1 MSVEFVVL
9 CRKPLPRREGWSF
22 SIGPVMINEGGAG
35 ASSSLAREAE
45 AILTF
50 SSRANGSDVSLKMAI
65 ELARLVEGVVIDED
79 GELHADFAASGESPI
94 SAASVEARL
103 REVWDRHQ
111 ELQGKQLAKAIAKFE
126 EELDRDPL
134 VKAANDW
141 SDL

>member
-1 MSVEFVVL
+1 MPAHSGRAILEKNNHASRILQF
-9 CRKPLPRREGWSF
+9 REIRDGF
-22 SIGPVMINEGGAG
+22 KHPNQGQH
-35 ASSSLAREAE
+35 EAE

-50 SSRANGSDVSLKMAI
+50 SSRANGADVSLKMAT
-65 ELARLVEGVVIDED
+65 ELARLVEGVVLDEE
-79 GELHADFAASGESPI
+79 GELHADFALSGESPI

>member
-9 CRKPLPRREGWSF
+9 CRKPLPRREGWSL
-22 SIGPVMINEGGAG
+22 SIGPVMINEGGST
-35 ASSSLAREAE
+35 SSPLARDAE

-50 SSRANGSDVSLKMAI
+50 SSRATGSDVSLKMAT
-65 ELARLVEGVVIDED
+65 ELARLVEGVVLDEE
-79 GELHADFAASGESPI
+79 GELHADFAASGEAPI
-94 SAASVEARL
+94 SAASLEARL

>member
-9 CRKPLPRREGWSF
+9 CRKPLPRREGWSL
-22 SIGPVMINEGGAG
+22 SIGPVMITEGGST
-35 ASSSLAREAE
+35 SSALARDAE

-50 SSRANGSDVSLKMAI
+50 SSRAAGSDVSLKMAT
-65 ELARLVEGVVIDED
+65 ELARLVEGVVLDEE
-79 GELHADFAASGESPI
+79 GELHADFAASGEAPI

-111 ELQGKQLAKAIAKFE
+111 ELQGRQLAKAIAKFE
-126 EELDRDPL
+126 EEADRDPL